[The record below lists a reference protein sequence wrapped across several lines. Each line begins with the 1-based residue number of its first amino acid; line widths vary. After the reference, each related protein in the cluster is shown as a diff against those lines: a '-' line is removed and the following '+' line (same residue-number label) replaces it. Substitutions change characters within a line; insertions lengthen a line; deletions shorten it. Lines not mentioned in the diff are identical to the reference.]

1 MRTRIEISDT
11 FIGNAPSTVAA
22 DTNPQGPL
30 KVCFSCGASFARAY
44 MDFDT
49 GLLELMKNIC
59 KNNHF
64 VRKLK
69 IEIELENEGEC
80 GDGVSP

>member
-11 FIGNAPSTVAA
+11 LIGNAPSTVAA
-22 DTNPQGPL
+22 DINPQGPL
-30 KVCFSCGASFARAY
+30 KVFFSYGASFARAY
-44 MDFDT
+44 MDYET

-69 IEIELENEGEC
+69 IEIELETEEVT
-80 GDGVSP
+80 GDA

>member
-11 FIGNAPSTVAA
+11 RIENAVDTVSAIIDPPA
-22 DTNPQGPL
+22 PL
-30 KVCFSCGASFARAY
+30 AVVFSYGGGMARTY
-44 MDFDT
+44 MEYDT

-59 KNNHF
+59 KNNRF

-69 IEIELENEGEC
+69 IEIELENEGVKENA
-80 GDGVSP
+80 